1 MKKVLPFIAVALLLV
16 AFTPAKKTYKTVT
29 EKSTLEWKGHKPTG
43 EHFGTVQISEGM
55 LQTNNGQIVTGNFT
69 MDLKTIKVLDS
80 ESPRLEKHLKS
91 ADFFEVEA
99 FPTAN
104 FVVSKSNVVDGKTK
118 ITGFL
123 TIKGITKEINFM
135 AQVSH
140 NEAGQLVL
148 ESDSFKVNRADYN
161 VKYKS
166 KTFYANLADKFIYD
180 EFEIKVKV
188 VSSPE

>member
-1 MKKVLPFIAVALLLV
+1 MKNLLPIFAVTLFLM
-16 AFTPAKKTYKTVT
+16 AFTSAKKTYTTVT
-29 EKSTLEWKGHKPTG
+29 EQSALEWKGHKPTG
-43 EHFGTVQISEGM
+43 EHFGTVQISNGT
-55 LQTNNGQIVTGNFT
+55 LQTNNGQVVTGNFT

-80 ESPRLEKHLKS
+80 DSPRLEKHLKS
-91 ADFFEVEA
+91 ADFFEVETY
-99 FPTAN
+99 PTAN
-104 FVVSKSNVVDGKTK
+104 FVISKSSVVSGKTK

-123 TIKGITKEINFM
+123 TIKGITKEISFM
-135 AQVSH
+135 ANVSH

-148 ESDSFKVNRADYN
+148 ESESFKVNRADYN

-180 EFEIKVKV
+180 EFDIKVKV

>member
-1 MKKVLPFIAVALLLV
+1 MKKVFPFLAVALFLM

-29 EKSTLEWKGHKPTG
+29 EKSTLEWKRHKPTG

-80 ESPRLEKHLKS
+80 DSPRLEKHLKS

-99 FPTAN
+99 FPTAK
-104 FVVSKSNVVDGKTK
+104 FVISKSKKVSGKTE

-123 TIKGITKEINFM
+123 TIKGITKEISFM
-135 AQVSH
+135 AQVSE
-140 NEAGQLVL
+140 NESGQLVL
-148 ESDSFKVNRADYN
+148 ESESLKVNRADYN

-188 VSSPE
+188 VSTPE